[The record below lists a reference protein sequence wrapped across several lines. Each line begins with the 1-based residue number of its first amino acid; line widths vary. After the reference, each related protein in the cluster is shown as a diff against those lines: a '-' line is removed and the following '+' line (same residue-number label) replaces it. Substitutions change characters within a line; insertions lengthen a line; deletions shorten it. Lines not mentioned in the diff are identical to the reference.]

1 MRRLH
6 NLGVGLKI
14 ITGDNPLTARR
25 LGEMIGISSPRLLTG
40 TFLPFLP
47 MLPGQI
53 LLTNLLTDFPEMGIA
68 TDNVDPELVERSRRW
83 DVGFIRRFMLV
94 FGPLS
99 SLFDFL
105 TFGALLLLLHAD
117 ARQFRTGWFM
127 ESVISASLI
136 VLIIRTRKPFFRS
149 RPGRFLAV
157 ATFLVIAT
165 ALALPFLPV
174 AEVLGFQKVP
184 FTFFPV
190 LALIVFLYALGAEL
204 TKRIFYRHIPS

>member
-1 MRRLH
+1 
-6 NLGVGLKI
+6 
-14 ITGDNPLTARR
+14 
-25 LGEMIGISSPRLLTG
+25 
-40 TFLPFLP
+40 
-47 MLPGQI
+47 
-53 LLTNLLTDFPEMGIA
+53 
-68 TDNVDPELVERSRRW
+68 
-83 DVGFIRRFMLV
+83 MLV

-99 SLFDFL
+99 FLFDFL

-149 RPGRFLAV
+149 RAGRFLAV
-157 ATFLVIAT
+157 ASFLVIAT